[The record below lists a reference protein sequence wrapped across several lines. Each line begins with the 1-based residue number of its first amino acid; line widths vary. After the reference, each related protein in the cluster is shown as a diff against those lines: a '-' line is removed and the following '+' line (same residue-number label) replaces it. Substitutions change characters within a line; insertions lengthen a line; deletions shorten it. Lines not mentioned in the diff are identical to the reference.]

1 MVFCPILYCVVMKMK
16 KIVIGGCRDYNDYDV
31 FKEFV
36 DSCLSRLKE
45 EHSLT
50 IVSGHCSGVDLM
62 GERYAK
68 ENGLGLEIFPADW
81 DKYGRAAGPI
91 RNKQMVEVS
100 DYVIAFWNQKSRGTK
115 SLIAYARELN
125 KPIRVKDISK

>member
-1 MVFCPILYCVVMKMK
+1 MK
-16 KIVIGGCRDYNDYDV
+16 KIVIGGCRDYNDYTV

-36 DSCLSRLKE
+36 DSCISRLKQE
-45 EHSLT
+45 YSLT

-62 GERYAK
+62 SERYAK
-68 ENGLGLEIFPADW
+68 ENGLGLEIFPADC

-100 DYVIAFWNQKSRGTK
+100 DYVIAFWDQKSRGTK